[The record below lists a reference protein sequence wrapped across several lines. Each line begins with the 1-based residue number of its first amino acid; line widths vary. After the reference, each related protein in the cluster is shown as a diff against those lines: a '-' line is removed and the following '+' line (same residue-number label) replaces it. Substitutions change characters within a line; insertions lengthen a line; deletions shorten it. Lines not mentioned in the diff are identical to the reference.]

1 MKNRIEQK
9 MEQLESRQEK
19 AFITYMT
26 AGLPDFAGCKELIR
40 TQEKAGTDILE
51 LGIPFGAYV
60 EEFDMDSPAMRAG
73 IQRGDVI
80 VAVGERN
87 VSNYMEYSNALMNH
101 EPGETVEVTVKR
113 QAQEEYREMKFEI
126 ELGGVR

>member
-1 MKNRIEQK
+1 MSNGAEIAYLGIQGEDVPREVN
-9 MEQLESRQEK
+9 
-19 AFITYMT
+19 A
-26 AGLPDFAGCKELIR
+26 
-40 TQEKAGTDILE
+40 E

-80 VAVGERN
+80 TAIGEKS
-87 VSNYMEYSNALMNH
+87 VSGFMEYSNALMDL
-101 EPGETVEVTVKR
+101 EPGQTVEVTVMR
-113 QAQEEYREMKFEI
+113 QVQEEYKEMKFNI

>member
-1 MKNRIEQK
+1 MIRDESDHLPLQK
-9 MEQLESRQEK
+9 
-19 AFITYMT
+19 
-26 AGLPDFAGCKELIR
+26 
-40 TQEKAGTDILE
+40 

-80 VAVGERN
+80 TAIGEKS
-87 VSNYMEYSNALMNH
+87 VSGFMEYSNALMDL
-101 EPGETVEVTVKR
+101 EPGQTVEVTVMR
-113 QAQEEYREMKFEI
+113 QAQEEYKEMKFNI